1 MSAPKAKAKAK
12 AEDMGFI
19 EWLSDGT
26 GVWRWR
32 LSPEVEI
39 MDRTVGCVPQ
49 SVPQHKLAR
58 SAPTSF
64 RLIIREDPEIEGY
77 QVTTCG
83 THGKGGTR
91 HRWFATQIE
100 ALQYGLRWLNRRY
113 GVKITTTK
121 DTGYHAPKTK
131 GHEG

>member
-1 MSAPKAKAKAK
+1 MTTTVKAK

-49 SVPQHKLAR
+49 SVPQHKLAH
-58 SAPTSF
+58 SALTSF
-64 RLIIREDPEIEGY
+64 RLVIREDERGGY
-77 QVTTCG
+77 RVTTCG

-91 HRWFATQIE
+91 HRWFPTLIE
-100 ALQYGLRWLNRRY
+100 ALQYGLHWLNRRY
-113 GVKITTTK
+113 GVTLT
-121 DTGYHAPKTK
+121 A
-131 GHEG
+131 